1 MRKKK
6 SDVFEYVHEHEMC
19 MPERFHDLLCLNRN
33 VEIYELC
40 GLGMATVHIQKISFL
55 RKCSW
60 ARSVDQIYS
69 KHLAYVFCQRSVG
82 KNIFGKVG
90 LGFV

>member
-1 MRKKK
+1 MYMSMKCVCPKGFTTYFVLIAA
-6 SDVFEYVHEHEMC
+6 SVYV
-19 MPERFHDLLCLNRN
+19 DNN

-40 GLGMATVHIQKISFL
+40 GLGMATVHIQKIRFL